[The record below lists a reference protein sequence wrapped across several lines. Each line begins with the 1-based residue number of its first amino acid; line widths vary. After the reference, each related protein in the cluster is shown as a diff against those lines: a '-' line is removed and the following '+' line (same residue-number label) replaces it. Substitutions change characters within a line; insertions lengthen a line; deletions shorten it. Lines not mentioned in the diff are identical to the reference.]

1 MHIVGH
7 ETDNPEPDH
16 VHTIDLWFSE
26 KRKVWIVER
35 LNADGHHVGATYQ
48 TKDVHDARACL
59 EEWLRIHAE
68 THLVGRDVPLKRRRA
83 AVVPKN
89 RAA

>member
-7 ETDNPEPDH
+7 EISDREPDH

-26 KRKVWIVER
+26 RRKVWIVER
-35 LNADGHHVGATYQ
+35 LNEDGHHVGATYQ
-48 TKDVHDARACL
+48 TADMRDAQACL

-68 THLVGRDVPLKRRRA
+68 THLVERGAKKARRSIAAQRRRVA
-83 AVVPKN
+83 
-89 RAA
+89 

>member
-7 ETDNPEPDH
+7 ETANPEVDH

-26 KRKVWIVER
+26 KRNAWVVER
-35 LNADGHHVGATYQ
+35 LNVEGHHVGSTYQ
-48 TKDVHDARACL
+48 TTDVHDARACL

-68 THLVGRDVPLKRRRA
+68 THLVGRSHNAPKRRA
-83 AVVPKN
+83 AASPRH